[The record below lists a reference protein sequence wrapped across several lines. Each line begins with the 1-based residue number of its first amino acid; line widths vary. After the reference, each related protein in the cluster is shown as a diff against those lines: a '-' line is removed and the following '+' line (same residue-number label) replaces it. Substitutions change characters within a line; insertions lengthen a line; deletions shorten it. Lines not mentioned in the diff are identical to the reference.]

1 MFGDVYN
8 IIVETGE
15 LHWTDWNDYK
25 LNTSALGYIATV
37 ISVYIHISYTIS
49 ILDLQLQFVNVFKI
63 VRCSIGKYKYQLQ
76 LQL

>member
-25 LNTSALGYIATV
+25 LNKSALGYIAT
-37 ISVYIHISYTIS
+37 
-49 ILDLQLQFVNVFKI
+49 ILDLQTTVCKCVQNSKVLDQFI
-63 VRCSIGKYKYQLQ
+63 
-76 LQL
+76 

>member
-25 LNTSALGYIATV
+25 LNTSALGYI
-37 ISVYIHISYTIS
+37 TI

-63 VRCSIGKYKYQLQ
+63 VRYSISLYKYQLQ
-76 LQL
+76 LHV